1 MTAVKAD
8 DPNAPRPVG
17 RYEWEAIIRRLN
29 LSMKTSYVALVM
41 ATYADPDGTR
51 IRPTAPELAAAARM
65 GESTVA
71 RYVRELRTAGLIVK
85 TRRGGGRNGTG
96 RPNEYRLTVP
106 LDLLERFEI
115 RPLGPARIRVVP
127 TDSPLTQ
134 GEQSNE
140 DSPLSQSE
148 RSNSPSPVDNSD
160 SPLTLV
166 SAQTPTPQDFDRS
179 KNTVTESLTAQSDAL
194 TAHPWVTDYRPQDLP
209 PRPTTTPDPTQPS
222 TARDPADDEHPQIPA
237 GELKPAKCVHG
248 LPAHIR
254 DGQPSCPLCRR
265 APAGA
270 EP

>member
-71 RYVRELRTAGLIVK
+71 RYVRELRNAGLIVK

-106 LDLLERFEI
+106 LDLLEKFEI

-127 TDSPLTQ
+127 TVSPLTQ

-140 DSPLSQSE
+140 DSPLTQDE
-148 RSNSPSPVDNSD
+148 RPKGPSPVDNPVDKGD

-166 SAQTPTPQDFDRS
+166 SAQTPTADEIDRS
-179 KNTVTESLTAQSDAL
+179 KNTVTETLTAQSDAL
-194 TAHPWVTDYRPQDLP
+194 TAHPWVSNYRPQDLP
-209 PRPTTTPDPTQPS
+209 PKPTTTPDPTQPP
-222 TARDPADDEHPQIPA
+222 TAREPTDDNPI
-237 GELKPAKCVHG
+237 ELRPAKCQHG

-254 DGQPSCPLCRR
+254 DNRPTCPLCRR
-265 APAGA
+265 LPT
-270 EP
+270 EEQP